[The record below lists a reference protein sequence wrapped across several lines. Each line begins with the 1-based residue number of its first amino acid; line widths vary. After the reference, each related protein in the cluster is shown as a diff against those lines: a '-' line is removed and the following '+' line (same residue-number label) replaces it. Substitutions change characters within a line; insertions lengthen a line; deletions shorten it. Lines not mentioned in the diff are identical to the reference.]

1 MKITMLKIVFPLL
14 FLALCSNLIF
24 FSRLNSQT
32 LSPPPKQIGYYVDM
46 AQFRVND
53 SISLAEIYFAIP
65 RNQFTFAASDSALR
79 ADLNLAIDIYKND
92 RHMLRRTWQASS
104 YASDVQDARSAKM
117 LFPVASFQMKKGVYK
132 IVASIADA
140 HNQVKGEAAFELQI

>member
-1 MKITMLKIVFPLL
+1 M
-14 FLALCSNLIF
+14 
-24 FSRLNSQT
+24 
-32 LSPPPKQIGYYVDM
+32 DM

-92 RHMLRRTWQASS
+92 QHVLRRAWQATS
-104 YASDVQDARSAKM
+104 YASDVQGCPVRQDAVFCGQFSNEKRRRLSDRR
-117 LFPVASFQMKKGVYK
+117 LDYR
-132 IVASIADA
+132 
-140 HNQVKGEAAFELQI
+140 